1 MFVYSTKKKQMLFC
15 SLGMPDGNGG
25 FVLIDDEHGAGMHRV
40 SHMVGAHRAPPSVPS
55 TYTRVLRAVGA
66 GVALTA
72 ALAVVGGVAGR
83 GGRVPAVL
91 PQSSAVAQAAQSAMS
106 MGPAG
111 ATSPL
116 FAQAAEEQNNDPAA
130 TKADNI
136 DPTKDKMASG
146 PAGSFSPIFA
156 QAADELG
163 KDGIA
168 GGNSSATN
176 EMPDAIKAWLDDMQK
191 KLSTANAV
199 SAGGHDPTT
208 SVNVSV
214 PLTP

>member
-1 MFVYSTKKKQMLFC
+1 M
-15 SLGMPDGNGG
+15 DGG
-25 FVLIDDEHGAGMHRV
+25 FVLDDAHGDVMDGV
-40 SHMVGAHRAPPSVPS
+40 SHLSGAHRAPPSAPS
-55 TYTRVLRAVGA
+55 THTRVLRAVGA

-72 ALAVVGGVAGR
+72 AVCALALAGR
-83 GGRVPAVL
+83 AEGQGGRVRAVL
-91 PQSSAVAQAAQSAMS
+91 PQSSAAAQAAQSAMS

-111 ATSPL
+111 TTSPL
-116 FAQAAEEQNNDPAA
+116 FAQAAEEQKNDPAA

-146 PAGSFSPIFA
+146 PAGSSSPIFA
-156 QAADELG
+156 QAANELG

-168 GGNSSATN
+168 GGNSSATSATN

-208 SVNVSV
+208 SVNISV
-214 PLTP
+214 PPKP